1 MKSIEVKS
9 HTNNYKKKNKNK
21 YQNNEPSRK
30 EKKKKKVHKQIKT
43 VTFHFKTN

>member
-30 EKKKKKVHKQIKT
+30 EKKKKSPQT
-43 VTFHFKTN
+43 DQNCNLPFQN